1 MNKQQLAAKIWES
14 ANEMRSKIDANDYKD
29 YILGFIFY
37 KFISEQEVERIFGS
51 DSKEEL
57 KNISEE
63 DIDQIDYIKGKIGY
77 FIPYNHLYSTWL
89 EKGMDFS
96 IADVRDALSSFNR
109 NIDSSAKGVF
119 EGVFDTLQTGL
130 SKLGETDAARTKA
143 VSNLI
148 HLIDEIPMGKQQDY
162 DVLGYVYEF
171 LISKFAENAGKKAG
185 EFYTPHEVSVLMS
198 EIIATHLKERESIKI
213 YDPTSGS
220 GSLLINIGQAVERH
234 KNDRNNIEYY
244 AQELKA
250 NTFNLTRM
258 NLVMRG
264 VATQNIKARNADTL
278 EDDWPINPTEGYGPL
293 YVDAVVSNP
302 PYSQK
307 WDPSH
312 KDGDPRYSSYG
323 MAPKSKAD
331 YAFLLHDLYHMK
343 PDGIMSI
350 VLPHGVL
357 FRGGEEGTI
366 RKNLIEKNK
375 IDAIIG
381 LPANIFFGTGIPTI
395 IMILKQNRENDDIL
409 IVDASKGFEKVG
421 KNNKLRASDIRKIID
436 TVVNRE
442 AIEKYSSIVSKD
454 EIRKNEYNL
463 NIPRYVDSSEEPE
476 HWDIYALMYGGIP
489 KQELHEFEEY
499 WDAFTNLREELFV
512 EDDSPYVSTAND
524 NLKDIIYH
532 NKSVQ
537 KYLEDYE
544 SSMSKL
550 NNEFQDVLLEY
561 PDDIV
566 HSEEVITQKIFEAFN
581 DIPVVDKYNAY
592 QKLADHWNVI
602 SGDLETIKIEG
613 INAANKVNPNMVTKK
628 VNGKKAIVQDGY
640 VGHILPFDLVQKNVL
655 QEDFEIITN
664 LENNL
669 ISISDELA
677 SIIDTLTE
685 EEKSLSILND
695 ANDAFV
701 VAEVN
706 RFLKEASAELT
717 SPEIDVLNQYIEL
730 LASKANVITQKTYIE
745 EHKEVKWQDIKP
757 NAKGLYTKTEVE
769 KYINILRSFLPFES
783 ESLEDKL
790 NKVSALLNEEKEL
803 KSKIKE
809 LKATFHLKTKDT
821 IERLNELQIKALLN
835 EKWIVPVLEGISEL
849 GHQSLGLLVDN
860 INRISK
866 KYELTYSQVSIEI
879 EKTEKELCKL
889 INQLDASE
897 HDMKGLNEFQS
908 FLKGDLYE

>member
-63 DIDQIDYIKGKIGY
+63 DIDQIEYIKGKIGY

-171 LISKFAENAGKKAG
+171 LISKFAESAGKKAG

-278 EDDWPINPTEGYGPL
+278 EDDWPINPIEGYGPL

-366 RKNLIEKNK
+366 RKNLVEKNK

-442 AIEKYSSIVSKD
+442 AIEKYSTVVSKD

-476 HWDIYALMYGGIP
+476 HWDIYALMCGGIP

-499 WDAFTNLREELFV
+499 WDAFPNLREELFV
-512 EDDSPYVSTAND
+512 DDDSPYVSTTNA
-524 NLKDIIYH
+524 NLKDIIYQ

-550 NNEFQDVLLEY
+550 NNEFQNVLLEY
-561 PDDIV
+561 PDDIA
-566 HSEEVITQKIFEAFN
+566 HSEELITQKIFEAFK

-602 SGDLETIKIEG
+602 SGDLETIKLEG

-628 VNGKKAIVQDGY
+628 VKGKKAIVQDGY
-640 VGHILPFDLVQKNVL
+640 VGHILPFELVQKNVL
-655 QEDFEIITN
+655 QEDFEIIRN

-669 ISISDELA
+669 TSISDELTA
-677 SIIDTLTE
+677 IIDTLTE

-717 SPEIDVLNQYIEL
+717 SPEIEILNQYVEL
-730 LASKANVITQKTYIE
+730 LESKANVITQKTYIE
-745 EHKEVKWQDIKP
+745 KHKEVKWQDIKP

-769 KYINILRSFLPFES
+769 KYIQILKSRLSFEPET
-783 ESLEDKL
+783 LEDKI
-790 NKVSALLNEEKEL
+790 NRVSTLLIEEKDL

-809 LKATFHLKTKDT
+809 LTSAFHLKTKET
-821 IERLNELQIKALLN
+821 IEGLNELQIKALLN

-849 GHQSLGLLVDN
+849 SHQTLGILVDG

-866 KYELTYSQVSIEI
+866 KYELTYSQVSMEI
-879 EKTEKELCKL
+879 EETEEELCKL

-897 HDMKGLNEFQS
+897 YDMRGLNEFQS
-908 FLKGDLYE
+908 FLKGDWYE

>member
-1 MNKQQLAAKIWES
+1 
-14 ANEMRSKIDANDYKD
+14 
-29 YILGFIFY
+29 
-37 KFISEQEVERIFGS
+37 
-51 DSKEEL
+51 
-57 KNISEE
+57 
-63 DIDQIDYIKGKIGY
+63 
-77 FIPYNHLYSTWL
+77 
-89 EKGMDFS
+89 MDFS

-109 NIDSSAKGVF
+109 NIDRSAKGVF

-130 SKLGETDAARTKA
+130 SKLGDSEAARTKA

-278 EDDWPINPTEGYGPL
+278 EDDWPINPIEGYGPL

-357 FRGGEEGTI
+357 FRGGEERTI

-381 LPANIFFGTGIPTI
+381 LPANIFFGTPIPTI

-421 KNNKLRASDIRKIID
+421 KKNKLRASDIRKIID

-442 AIEKYSSIVSKD
+442 EIEKYSTVVSKAK
-454 EIRKNEYNL
+454 IRKNDYNL

-499 WDAFTNLREELFV
+499 WEAFPKLREELFI
-512 EDDSPYVSTAND
+512 EDDSPYVSTTNE
-524 NLKDIIYH
+524 NLKKIIYQ

-544 SSMSKL
+544 SSMKIL
-550 NNEFQDVLLEY
+550 KKELEDVLLEY
-561 PDDIV
+561 PDDIA
-566 HSEEVITQKIFEAFN
+566 HSEEVITKKIFEVLK
-581 DIPVVDKYNAY
+581 DTPIVDKYKAY
-592 QKLADHWNVI
+592 QELANHWSVI
-602 SGDLETIKIEG
+602 AGDLETIKLEG
-613 INAANKVNPNMVTKK
+613 IEAANKVNPNMVTKK
-628 VNGKKAIVQDGY
+628 VKGKMAIVQDGY
-640 VGHILPFDLVQKNVL
+640 VSHILPFDLVQKNVL

-669 ISISDELA
+669 ISISDELT

-701 VAEVN
+701 VIEVN
-706 RFLKEASAELT
+706 RFLQEASAELT
-717 SPEIDVLNQYIEL
+717 SPEIEVLNHYIEL
-730 LASKANVITQKTYIE
+730 LESKASVNTQKTYIE
-745 EHKEVKWQDIKP
+745 EHKEVKWQEIKP
-757 NAKGLYTKTEVE
+757 NAKGLYNKKEV
-769 KYINILRSFLPFES
+769 KNYIKILKSLLSFES
-783 ESLEDKL
+783 ETLEDKIK
-790 NKVSALLNEEKEL
+790 KVSILLLEEKEL
-803 KSKIKE
+803 NSKIKE
-809 LKATFHLKTKDT
+809 LTSAFYLKTKET
-821 IERLNELQIKALLN
+821 IEGLNELQIKSLLN
-835 EKWIVPVLEGISEL
+835 EKWITPVLEGISEL
-849 GHQSLGLLVDN
+849 AHQSLNLLVDG
-860 INRISK
+860 INQISK
-866 KYELTYSQVSIEI
+866 KYEITYSQVSKEI
-879 EKTEKELCKL
+879 EETEEELCKL

-897 HDMKGLNEFQS
+897 YDLKGLNEFQS
-908 FLKGDLYE
+908 FLKGDLHE

>member
-37 KFISEQEVERIFGS
+37 KFISEQEVEKIFGS

-130 SKLGETDAARTKA
+130 SKLGDSEAARTKA

-278 EDDWPINPTEGYGPL
+278 EDDWPINPIEGYGPL

-357 FRGGEEGTI
+357 FRGGEERTI

-381 LPANIFFGTGIPTI
+381 LPANIFFGTPIPTI

-421 KNNKLRASDIRKIID
+421 KKNKLRASDIRKIID
-436 TVVNRE
+436 TVV
-442 AIEKYSSIVSKD
+442 SKAK
-454 EIRKNEYNL
+454 IRKNDYNL

-499 WDAFTNLREELFV
+499 WEAFPKLREELFI
-512 EDDSPYVSTAND
+512 EDDSPYVSTTNE
-524 NLKDIIYH
+524 NLKKIIYQ

-544 SSMSKL
+544 SSMKIL
-550 NNEFQDVLLEY
+550 KKELEDVLLEY
-561 PDDIV
+561 PYDIA
-566 HSEEVITQKIFEAFN
+566 HSEEVITKKIFEVLK
-581 DIPVVDKYNAY
+581 DTPIVDKYKAY
-592 QKLADHWNVI
+592 QELANHWSVI
-602 SGDLETIKIEG
+602 AGDLETIKLEG
-613 INAANKVNPNMVTKK
+613 IEAANKVNPNMVTKK
-628 VNGKKAIVQDGY
+628 VKGKMAIVQDGY
-640 VGHILPFDLVQKNVL
+640 VSHILPFDLVQKNVL

-669 ISISDELA
+669 ISISDELT

-701 VAEVN
+701 VIEVN
-706 RFLKEASAELT
+706 RFL
-717 SPEIDVLNQYIEL
+717 
-730 LASKANVITQKTYIE
+730 
-745 EHKEVKWQDIKP
+745 
-757 NAKGLYTKTEVE
+757 
-769 KYINILRSFLPFES
+769 
-783 ESLEDKL
+783 
-790 NKVSALLNEEKEL
+790 
-803 KSKIKE
+803 
-809 LKATFHLKTKDT
+809 
-821 IERLNELQIKALLN
+821 
-835 EKWIVPVLEGISEL
+835 
-849 GHQSLGLLVDN
+849 
-860 INRISK
+860 
-866 KYELTYSQVSIEI
+866 
-879 EKTEKELCKL
+879 
-889 INQLDASE
+889 
-897 HDMKGLNEFQS
+897 
-908 FLKGDLYE
+908 

>member
-37 KFISEQEVERIFGS
+37 KFISEQEVEKIFGS

-278 EDDWPINPTEGYGPL
+278 EDDWPINPVEGYGPL

-381 LPANIFFGTGIPTI
+381 LPANIFFGTGISTI

-436 TVVNRE
+436 TVVKRE
-442 AIEKYSSIVSKD
+442 AIEKYSTVVSKD
-454 EIRKNEYNL
+454 EIRKNDYNL

-499 WDAFTNLREELFV
+499 WDAFPNLREELFV
-512 EDDSPYVSTAND
+512 EDDSPYVSTTHD
-524 NLKDIIYH
+524 NLKDVIYQ

-550 NNEFQDVLLEY
+550 NNGFQNVLLKY

-566 HSEEVITQKIFEAFN
+566 HSEEVITQKIFEAFK

-602 SGDLETIKIEG
+602 SGDLETIKLEG
-613 INAANKVNPNMVTKK
+613 IEAANKVNPNMVTKTVK
-628 VNGKKAIVQDGY
+628 GKKAIVQDGY
-640 VGHILPFDLVQKNVL
+640 IGHILPFDLVQKSLLYKDV
-655 QEDFEIITN
+655 DVITN
-664 LENNL
+664 LEDKLVRILEGLN
-669 ISISDELA
+669 E
-677 SIIDTLTE
+677 IIDSLSE
-685 EEKSLSILND
+685 EEKSLPVLND
-695 ANDAFV
+695 DNTAFV
-701 VAEVN
+701 IAEVN
-706 RFLKEASAELT
+706 RYLTDALEEVT
-717 SPEIDVLNQYIEL
+717 SPEIEILNQYIDL
-730 LASKANVITQKTYIE
+730 ISSKANPSIKKAFIE
-745 EHKEVKWQDIKP
+745 EHSKVDWGKMNTNKQGVYNKKD
-757 NAKGLYTKTEVE
+757 VE
-769 KYINILRSFLPFES
+769 KYIKNLQGLVSFEPSSF
-783 ESLEDKL
+783 EDKL
-790 NKVSALLNEEKEL
+790 YRASVLLNDAKEI
-803 KSKIKE
+803 KAKIKE
-809 LKATFHLKTKDT
+809 LTDNLHIKTKHR
-821 IERLNELQIKALLN
+821 IEKIEETEIKELLN
-835 EKWIVPVLEGISEL
+835 NKWIVPVLEGICEL
-849 GHQSLGLLVDN
+849 AHQSLDLLVDG
-860 INRISK
+860 INQISK
-866 KYELTYSQVSIEI
+866 KYELTYSQVSKEI
-879 EKTEKELCKL
+879 EETEEELCTL

-897 HDMKGLNEFQS
+897 YDLKGLNEFQS
-908 FLKGDLYE
+908 FLKGDCYE

>member
-37 KFISEQEVERIFGS
+37 KFISEQEVEKIFGS

-63 DIDQIDYIKGKIGY
+63 DTDQIDYIKGKIGY

-278 EDDWPINPTEGYGPL
+278 EDDWPINPIEGYGPL

-421 KNNKLRASDIRKIID
+421 KNNKLRSSDIRKIID

-442 AIEKYSSIVSKD
+442 AIEKYSTVVSKD
-454 EIRKNEYNL
+454 EIRKNDYNL

-476 HWDIYALMYGGIP
+476 HWDIYALMCGGIP

-499 WDAFTNLREELFV
+499 WDAFPNLREELFV
-512 EDDSPYVSTAND
+512 EDDSPYVSTTNA
-524 NLKDIIYH
+524 NLKDIIYQ

-537 KYLEDYE
+537 KYLEEYE

-550 NNEFQDVLLEY
+550 NNEFQNVLLEY

-566 HSEEVITQKIFEAFN
+566 HSEEVITQKIFEEFK

-592 QKLADHWNVI
+592 QKLADYWNVI
-602 SGDLETIKIEG
+602 SGDLETIKLEG

-628 VNGKKAIVQDGY
+628 VKGKKTIVQEGY
-640 VGHILPFDLVQKNVL
+640 VGHILPFDLVQKNLL

-669 ISISDELA
+669 ISISDELT

-706 RFLKEASAELT
+706 RFIKEASAELT
-717 SPEIDVLNQYIEL
+717 SPEIERLNEYIKL
-730 LASKANVITQKTYIE
+730 LESKANEITQKSYIE
-745 EHKEVKWQDIKP
+745 EHKEVQWQEIKP
-757 NAKGLYTKTEVE
+757 NAKGLYNKTEVE
-769 KYINILRSFLPFES
+769 KYVKRLKSLLSFES
-783 ESLEDKL
+783 ETLEDKI
-790 NKVSALLNEEKEL
+790 NRASTLLVEEKEL
-803 KSKIKE
+803 KLKIKE
-809 LKATFHLKTKDT
+809 LTKAFHLKTKET
-821 IERLNELQIKALLN
+821 IEKLNELQIKELLN
-835 EKWIVPVLEGISEL
+835 KKWIVPVLEGISEL
-849 GHQSLGLLVDN
+849 AHQSLDLLVDG
-860 INRISK
+860 INQISK
-866 KYELTYSQVSIEI
+866 KYELTYSQVSKEI
-879 EKTEKELCKL
+879 EETEEELCKL

-897 HDMKGLNEFQS
+897 YDLKGLNEFQS
-908 FLKGDLYE
+908 FLKGDCYE

>member
-37 KFISEQEVERIFGS
+37 KFISEQEVERIFGA

-312 KDGDPRYSSYG
+312 K
-323 MAPKSKAD
+323 
-331 YAFLLHDLYHMK
+331 
-343 PDGIMSI
+343 
-350 VLPHGVL
+350 
-357 FRGGEEGTI
+357 EEGTI

-442 AIEKYSSIVSKD
+442 VIEKYSTVVSKD
-454 EIRKNEYNL
+454 EIRKNDYNL

-499 WDAFTNLREELFV
+499 WDAFPNLREELFV
-512 EDDSPYVSTAND
+512 EDDSPYVSTTHD
-524 NLKDIIYH
+524 NLKDVIYK

-550 NNEFQDVLLEY
+550 NNEFQDILLEY
-561 PDDIV
+561 PDDIA
-566 HSEEVITQKIFEAFN
+566 HSEELITQKIFKVFK
-581 DIPVVDKYNAY
+581 DISVVEKYNAY

-613 INAANKVNPNMVTKK
+613 IKAANKVNPNMVTKK
-628 VNGKKAIVQDGY
+628 VKGKKAIVQDGY

-655 QEDFEIITN
+655 IEDSQIIME
-664 LENNL
+664 LENRL
-669 ISISDELA
+669 TTISDELTA
-677 SIIDTLTE
+677 IIDTLTE

-695 ANDAFV
+695 TNDAFV

-706 RFLKEASAELT
+706 RFLKEASEELT
-717 SPEIDVLNQYIEL
+717 SPEIELLNEFIEL
-730 LASKANVITQKTYIE
+730 LETKANVSIQKNYIE
-745 EHKEVKWQDIKP
+745 EHREVKWQEIKP

-769 KYINILRSFLPFES
+769 KYIKILKSRLSFEPET
-783 ESLEDKL
+783 LEDKI
-790 NKVSALLNEEKEL
+790 NKVSILLLEEKEL

-809 LKATFHLKTKDT
+809 LTSAFHLKTKET
-821 IERLNELQIKALLN
+821 IEGLNELQIKDLLN

-849 GHQSLGLLVDN
+849 AHQSLGLLVN
-860 INRISK
+860 GINRLDK
-866 KYELTYSQVSIEI
+866 KYELTYSQISMEI
-879 EKTEKELCKL
+879 EETEEELCKL

-897 HDMKGLNEFQS
+897 YDMKGLNEFQS
-908 FLKGDLYE
+908 FLKGNWYE

>member
-109 NIDSSAKGVF
+109 NIDPSAKGVF

-130 SKLGETDAARTKA
+130 SKLGETDASRTKA

-302 PYSQK
+302 PYSLK

-442 AIEKYSSIVSKD
+442 AIEKYSTVVSKD
-454 EIRKNEYNL
+454 EIRKNDYNL

-476 HWDIYALMYGGIP
+476 HWDIYALMHGGIP

-499 WDAFTNLREELFV
+499 WDAFPKLREELFV
-512 EDDSPYVSTAND
+512 EDDSPYVSITHH
-524 NLKDIIYH
+524 NLKDVIYQ

-537 KYLEDYE
+537 NFLKEYKL
-544 SSMSKL
+544 SMNKL
-550 NNEFQDVLLEY
+550 KNDLQKLLLEY
-561 PDDIV
+561 PDDIA
-566 HSEEVITQKIFEAFN
+566 HSEEKITQKIFEVFK
-581 DIPVVDKYNAY
+581 DIPAVDKYNAY
-592 QKLADHWNVI
+592 QKLADHWHVI

-613 INAANKVNPNMVTKK
+613 KKAANKVNPNMVTKTAK
-628 VNGKKAIVQDGY
+628 GKKAIVQDGY
-640 VGHILPFDLVQKNVL
+640 IGHILPFDLVQENVL
-655 QEDFEIITN
+655 QEDAEIIAK
-664 LENNL
+664 LQDRL
-669 ISISDELA
+669 ISISDELTA
-677 SIIDTLTE
+677 IIDTLTE

-706 RFLKEASAELT
+706 RFIKEASAELT
-717 SPEIDVLNQYIEL
+717 SPEIEVLNQYIKL
-730 LASKANVITQKTYIE
+730 LESKANEITQKTYIE
-745 EHKEVKWQDIKP
+745 EHREVRWQEVKT
-757 NAKGLYTKTEVE
+757 NAKGLYNKTEVE
-769 KYINILRSFLPFES
+769 KYIKILKSRLSFEPET
-783 ESLEDKL
+783 LEDKL
-790 NKVSALLNEEKEL
+790 NKVSVFLIEEKEL

-809 LKATFHLKTKDT
+809 LTTAFHLKTKET
-821 IERLNELQIKALLN
+821 IERLNESQIKALLN

-849 GHQSLGLLVDN
+849 AHQSLGLLVDG

-866 KYELTYSQVSIEI
+866 KYELTYSQVSMEI
-879 EKTEKELCKL
+879 EETEEELCKL
-889 INQLDASE
+889 INQLEASE
-897 HDMKGLNEFQS
+897 YDMKGLNEFQS
-908 FLKGDLYE
+908 FLKGDGYE

>member
-37 KFISEQEVERIFGS
+37 KFISEQEVEKIFGS

-63 DIDQIDYIKGKIGY
+63 DTDQIDYIKGKIGY

-130 SKLGETDAARTKA
+130 SKLGDTDASRTKA

-278 EDDWPINPTEGYGPL
+278 EDDWPINPTEVYGPL

-307 WDPSH
+307 WHPSH

-323 MAPKSKAD
+323 MAPERKAD

-381 LPANIFFGTGIPTI
+381 LPANIFFGTPISTI

-409 IVDASKGFEKVG
+409 IIDASKGFEKVG
-421 KNNKLRASDIRKIID
+421 KNNKLRASDMRKIID

-442 AIEKYSSIVSKD
+442 SIEKYSRVVSKD

-476 HWDIYALMYGGIP
+476 HWDVYALMHGGIP
-489 KQELHEFEEY
+489 KQELQEFEEY
-499 WDAFTNLREELFV
+499 WDAFSSLREELFI
-512 EDDSPYVSTAND
+512 EDDSPYVSITHS
-524 NLKDIIYH
+524 NLKDVIYQ
-532 NKSVQ
+532 NKLVQ
-537 KYLEDYE
+537 KYMEDYE

-550 NNEFQDVLLEY
+550 NNEIQDVLLEY
-561 PDDIV
+561 PDDIT
-566 HSEEVITQKIFEAFN
+566 HSEELITQKIFEVFK

-602 SGDLETIKIEG
+602 SGDLETIKLEG
-613 INAANKVNPNMVTKK
+613 IKAANIVDPNMVTKK
-628 VNGKKAIVQDGY
+628 VKGKYTIVQDGY
-640 VGHILPFDLVQKNVL
+640 VGRILPFELVQENVL
-655 QEDFEIITN
+655 QEDAEIITK
-664 LENNL
+664 LQDKM
-669 ISISDELA
+669 ISISDELTA
-677 SIIDTLTE
+677 IIDTLTE

-706 RFLKEASAELT
+706 RFIKEASAELT
-717 SPEIDVLNQYIEL
+717 SPEIEALNRYIEL
-730 LASKANVITQKTYIE
+730 LESNANVSAQKAYIE
-745 EHKEVKWQDIKP
+745 EHREVKWQEIKP
-757 NAKGLYTKTEVE
+757 NAKGLYNKTEV
-769 KYINILRSFLPFES
+769 KNYIKILKSLLSFES
-783 ESLEDKL
+783 ETLEDKI
-790 NKVSALLNEEKEL
+790 NKVSILLLEEKEL
-803 KSKIKE
+803 KAKIKE
-809 LKATFHLKTKDT
+809 LTSAFHLKTKET
-821 IERLNELQIKALLN
+821 IEGLNELQIKYLLN

-849 GHQSLGLLVDN
+849 AHQSLGLLVDG

-866 KYELTYSQVSIEI
+866 KYELTYSQVSMEI
-879 EKTEKELCKL
+879 KESEEELCNL

-897 HDMKGLNEFQS
+897 YDMKGLNEFQS
-908 FLKGDLYE
+908 FLRGDGHE

>member
-1 MNKQQLAAKIWES
+1 M
-14 ANEMRSKIDANDYKD
+14 
-29 YILGFIFY
+29 
-37 KFISEQEVERIFGS
+37 
-51 DSKEEL
+51 
-57 KNISEE
+57 
-63 DIDQIDYIKGKIGY
+63 
-77 FIPYNHLYSTWL
+77 STL
-89 EKGMDFS
+89 EG
-96 IADVRDALSSFNR
+96 AYQ
-109 NIDSSAKGVF
+109 GVF

-278 EDDWPINPTEGYGPL
+278 EDDWPINPIEGYGPL

-357 FRGGEEGTI
+357 FRGGEERTI

-381 LPANIFFGTGIPTI
+381 LPANIFFGTPIPTI

-421 KNNKLRASDIRKIID
+421 KKNKLRASDIRKIID

-442 AIEKYSSIVSKD
+442 EIEKYSTVVSKAK
-454 EIRKNEYNL
+454 IRKNDYNL

-499 WDAFTNLREELFV
+499 WEAFPKLREELFI
-512 EDDSPYVSTAND
+512 EDDSPYVSTTNE
-524 NLKDIIYH
+524 NLKKIIYQ

-544 SSMSKL
+544 SSMKIL
-550 NNEFQDVLLEY
+550 KKELEDVLLEY
-561 PDDIV
+561 PDDIA
-566 HSEEVITQKIFEAFN
+566 HSEEVITKKIFEVLK
-581 DIPVVDKYNAY
+581 DTPIVDKYKAY
-592 QKLADHWNVI
+592 QELANHWSVI
-602 SGDLETIKIEG
+602 AGDLETIKLEG
-613 INAANKVNPNMVTKK
+613 IEAANKVNPNMVTKK
-628 VNGKKAIVQDGY
+628 VKGKMAIVQDGY
-640 VGHILPFDLVQKNVL
+640 VSHILPFDLVQKNVL

-669 ISISDELA
+669 ISISDELT

-701 VAEVN
+701 VIEVN
-706 RFLKEASAELT
+706 RFLQEASAELT
-717 SPEIDVLNQYIEL
+717 SPEIEVLNHYIEL
-730 LASKANVITQKTYIE
+730 LESKASVNTQKTYIE
-745 EHKEVKWQDIKP
+745 EHKEVKWQEIKP
-757 NAKGLYTKTEVE
+757 NAKGLYNKKEV
-769 KYINILRSFLPFES
+769 KNYIKILKSLLSFES
-783 ESLEDKL
+783 ETLEDKIK
-790 NKVSALLNEEKEL
+790 KVSILLLEEKEL
-803 KSKIKE
+803 NSKIKE
-809 LKATFHLKTKDT
+809 LTSAFYLKTKET
-821 IERLNELQIKALLN
+821 IEGLNELQIKSLLN
-835 EKWIVPVLEGISEL
+835 EKWITPVLEGISEL
-849 GHQSLGLLVDN
+849 AHQSLNLLVDG
-860 INRISK
+860 INQISK
-866 KYELTYSQVSIEI
+866 KYEITYSQVSKEI
-879 EKTEKELCKL
+879 EETEEELCKL

-897 HDMKGLNEFQS
+897 YDLKGLNEFQS
-908 FLKGDLYE
+908 FLKGDLHE

>member
-1 MNKQQLAAKIWES
+1 MNKQQLAAKIWDS

-37 KFISEQEVERIFGS
+37 KFISEQEVERIFGL

-323 MAPKSKAD
+323 MAPNSKAD

-381 LPANIFFGTGIPTI
+381 LPANIFFGTSIPTE

-442 AIEKYSSIVSKD
+442 AIEKYSTVISKD
-454 EIRKNEYNL
+454 EIRKNDYNL

-476 HWDIYALMYGGIP
+476 HWDIYALMHGGIP
-489 KQELHEFEEY
+489 KQELQEFEEY
-499 WDAFTNLREELFV
+499 WGAFPSLHEELFI
-512 EDDSPYVSTAND
+512 EDESPYVSITHS
-524 NLKDIIYH
+524 NLKDVIYQ

-550 NNEFQDVLLEY
+550 KIVLQDILLEY

-566 HSEEVITQKIFEAFN
+566 HSEEVITQKIFEILKDTPLVN
-581 DIPVVDKYNAY
+581 KYKAY
-592 QKLADHWNVI
+592 QELANHWNVI
-602 SGDLETIKIEG
+602 SGDLETIKLEG
-613 INAANKVNPNMVTKK
+613 IQAANKVNPNMVTKK
-628 VNGKKAIVQDGY
+628 KNGKNIIVQDGY
-640 VGHILPFDLVQKNVL
+640 VGHILPFDLVQENVL
-655 QEDFEIITN
+655 QEEAEIN
-664 LENNL
+664 AKLQEKL
-669 ISISDELA
+669 ISISDELTA
-677 SIIDTLTE
+677 IIDTLTE

-706 RFLKEASAELT
+706 RFIKEASAELT
-717 SPEIDVLNQYIEL
+717 SPEIEVLNRYIEL
-730 LASKANVITQKTYIE
+730 LESNANVSTQKAYIE
-745 EHKEVKWQDIKP
+745 EHREVKWQEIKP
-757 NAKGLYTKTEVE
+757 NAKGLYNKTEV
-769 KYINILRSFLPFES
+769 KNYIKILKSRLSFES
-783 ESLEDKL
+783 ETLEDKIK
-790 NKVSALLNEEKEL
+790 KVSILLFEEKEL
-803 KSKIKE
+803 KAKIKE
-809 LKATFHLKTKDT
+809 LTSAFHLKTKET
-821 IERLNELQIKALLN
+821 IEGLNELQIKALLN
-835 EKWIVPVLEGISEL
+835 EKWIIPVLEGIGEL
-849 GHQSLGLLVDN
+849 AYQSLGVLVN
-860 INRISK
+860 GINRIDK
-866 KYELTYSQVSIEI
+866 KYELTYSQISMEI
-879 EKTEKELCKL
+879 EETERELFEL
-889 INQLDASE
+889 INQLAASE
-897 HDMKGLNEFQS
+897 YDLKGLNEFQS
-908 FLKGDLYE
+908 FLKGDCYE

>member
-37 KFISEQEVERIFGS
+37 KFISEQEVEKIFGS

-63 DIDQIDYIKGKIGY
+63 DTDQIDYIKGKIGY

-278 EDDWPINPTEGYGPL
+278 EDDWPINPIEGYGPL

-307 WDPSH
+307 WNPSH

-395 IMILKQNRENDDIL
+395 IMILKQNREKDDIL

-442 AIEKYSSIVSKD
+442 AIEKYSTVVSKD
-454 EIRKNEYNL
+454 EIRKNDYNL

-489 KQELHEFEEY
+489 KQELHEFVEY
-499 WDAFTNLREELFV
+499 WDTFSNLREELFV
-512 EDDSPYVSTAND
+512 EDDSPYASITHD
-524 NLKDIIYH
+524 NLKDVIYQ
-532 NKSVQ
+532 NKPVQ
-537 KYLEDYE
+537 KYLEDYD
-544 SSMSKL
+544 SSMHILKKEL
-550 NNEFQDVLLEY
+550 EDVLLEY
-561 PDDIV
+561 PDDIA
-566 HSEEVITQKIFEAFN
+566 HSEEVITQKIFEVLK
-581 DIPVVDKYNAY
+581 DTPIVDKYKAY
-592 QKLADHWNVI
+592 QELANHWSVI
-602 SGDLETIKIEG
+602 SGDLETIKLEG
-613 INAANKVNPNMVTKK
+613 IEAANKVNPNMVTKK
-628 VNGKKAIVQDGY
+628 VKGKKAIVQDGY
-640 VGHILPFDLVQKNVL
+640 VGHILPFELVQKNVL
-655 QEDFEIITN
+655 QEDFEMITN
-664 LENNL
+664 IENNL
-669 ISISDELA
+669 ISISDEFT

-717 SPEIDVLNQYIEL
+717 SPEIEILNQYIEL
-730 LASKANVITQKTYIE
+730 LESKANEITRKNYIE
-745 EHKEVKWQDIKP
+745 EHKEVQWQDIKP
-757 NAKGLYTKTEVE
+757 NAKGLYSKTEVE
-769 KYINILRSFLPFES
+769 KYIKILKSLLPFEP
-783 ESLEDKL
+783 ETLEDKI
-790 NKVSALLNEEKEL
+790 NKVSTLLTEEKEL

-809 LKATFHLKTKDT
+809 LKTAFHLKTKET
-821 IERLNELQIKALLN
+821 IERLNESQIKALLN
-835 EKWIVPVLEGISEL
+835 EKWIVPVLEGIREL
-849 GHQSLGLLVDN
+849 AHQSLDLLVDG
-860 INRISK
+860 INQISK
-866 KYELTYSQVSIEI
+866 KYELTYSQVSKEI
-879 EKTEKELCKL
+879 EETEEELCKL

-897 HDMKGLNEFQS
+897 YDLKGLNGFQS
-908 FLKGDLYE
+908 FLKGDWYE